1 MTARVT
7 QQVLIVAY
15 TTTPAARVTAMAVE
29 VIRSTGSIA
38 ASANKP
44 NTVIVASS

>member
-15 TTTPAARVTAMAVE
+15 TTDPPARVTAVAME
-29 VIRSTGSIA
+29 VIRSTA
-38 ASANKP
+38 AATVTAKKP
-44 NTVIVASS
+44 QLVVVASS

>member
-7 QQVLIVAY
+7 QQVLIVGY
-15 TTTPAARVTAMAVE
+15 TTNPAARVTAIAVE
-29 VIRSTGSIA
+29 VIRSTG
-38 ASANKP
+38 ASAITGAKP